1 MTTPRRQV
9 NRSRRTVPQ
18 RATDN
23 LVDSPNHPYQ
33 MGSRRW
39 TPATQEHRYLAS
51 SASAKAVECC
61 WSSAPPTL
69 VLAPLPGGAIVH
81 RRRTGDPYDI
91 VLLFVTER
99 HALEARFV
107 QLSGRIVARWCRV
120 GVLAEAG
127 QRGGHGSDRRTLFA
141 SMGCWLD
148 FVDVKVAAI
157 DATWSGLKFVRRLA
171 DRAAVSSR

>member
-1 MTTPRRQV
+1 MDAGYSGTPLPRK
-9 NRSRRTVPQ
+9 
-18 RATDN
+18 
-23 LVDSPNHPYQ
+23 LGIGE
-33 MGSRRW
+33 GSRV
-39 TPATQEHRYLAS
+39 LL
-51 SASAKAVECC
+51 VN
-61 WSSAPPTL
+61 APPTL

-107 QLSGRIVARWCRV
+107 QLSGRIVANGAVWVCWPKRASGVVTDLTENVVREHGLLV
-120 GVLAEAG
+120 GL
-127 QRGGHGSDRRTLFA
+127 
-141 SMGCWLD
+141 
-148 FVDVKVAAI
+148 VDVKVAAI